1 MDRKIRF
8 AIVGAGIISHNHA
21 AAIHSHPDAEFAA
34 VVDVDRDKARSLADQ
49 YKVPLVFDHYESM
62 LKREDI
68 DVVAI
73 CTPSGLHAEV
83 AIAAA
88 QSGKHM
94 LCEKPLD
101 IRRDR
106 MDAMIAACRK
116 YDVKMTTVF
125 QKRTTRIAAAVKQ
138 ALAEGKLG
146 KPVLGDVYMKYYRSP
161 EYYLSADWRGT
172 WQWDGGGALMNQ
184 GVHGIDLLLYLMGDV
199 ESVFAYAAPL
209 ARSIEVEDTAVA
221 AIKYKNGAFG
231 VIQGT
236 TSVYPGQEMRMEL
249 HGERGSIIFADS
261 GFKLWSFAG
270 SDEQAPDLSGQAEGS
285 SDPAAISADGHYIL
299 VDDMIQ
305 AIRENRDTLIPGEE
319 GRKAVDLALA
329 IYESARTGQEV
340 KLPSSE

>member
-1 MDRKIRF
+1 MSRKIRF
-8 AIVGAGIISHNHA
+8 AIIGAGIISHNHA
-21 AAIHSHPDAEFAA
+21 TAIQSHPDAEFAA
-34 VVDVDRDKARSLADQ
+34 IADVDRDKAKHLAEQ
-49 YKVPLVFDHYESM
+49 YKVPLVFENYESI
-62 LKREDI
+62 LKRDDI

-88 QSGKHM
+88 QSGKHI

-101 IRRDR
+101 IRKER
-106 MDAMIAACRK
+106 MDAMIAAYRS
-116 YDVKMTTVF
+116 YGVKMTTVF
-125 QKRTTRIAAAVKQ
+125 QKRTTQIAATVKQ

-161 EYYLSADWRGT
+161 EYYRSADWRGT

-209 ARSIEVEDTAVA
+209 SRDIEVEDTAVA

-236 TSVYPGQEMRMEL
+236 TSVYPGLEMRMEL
-249 HGERGSIIFADS
+249 HGEQGSIIFADS

-270 SDEQAPDLSGQAEGS
+270 SDEQAPALSGQAEGS
-285 SDPAAISADGHYIL
+285 SDPSAISSDGHYIL
-299 VDDMIQ
+299 VDDMIG

-319 GRKAVDLALA
+319 GRKAVDLVLA
-329 IYESARTGQEV
+329 IYESARTGKEV
-340 KLPSSE
+340 KLQHS